1 MAGRHKESGDQT
13 RKLIDLNE
21 LKNSRPREA
30 EHAKKNPQK
39 VAQGGT
45 KLGTIVGA
53 NLAPNFSVLKIRC
66 LHATQIDFVEA

>member
-1 MAGRHKESGDQT
+1 MAGRHKESGGQT

-30 EHAKKNPQK
+30 EHAKKILRKLPK
-39 VAQGGT
+39 GGT

-53 NLAPNFSVLKIRC
+53 KFAPHFLVLKIRFMR
-66 LHATQIDFVEA
+66 ATQIDFL